1 MYHKMANYQHSP
13 QSNYTRT
20 HNPVI
25 TKTTVPRGKN
35 EYAHIWETPLPDP
48 AGAVLTG
55 DSDYGSQS
63 NYSGAPRQAGAK
75 ISSPGDMSSGQG
87 TEASGYTGAPSIQ
100 SYVSDGPRYFVLDKD
115 VMHRDAV

>member
-1 MYHKMANYQHSP
+1 MGNYEHSP
-13 QSNYTRT
+13 QSNYMRT

-25 TKTTVPRGKN
+25 TKTERPRGKN

-48 AGAVLTG
+48 SSIVLTA

-63 NYSGAPRQAGAK
+63 NYTSAPRQGGK
-75 ISSPGDMSSGQG
+75 MSSPGDVSSGLG

-100 SYVSDGPRYFVLDKD
+100 SYTSDGPRYFVLDKD
-115 VMHRDAV
+115 VVHRDAV